1 MRLHELKRELDD
13 ALRAPK
19 GWRDLWGPFLSMMR
33 VPVDEEGVLEDVA
46 VLEVAPPNPPY
57 SQELNVTLSRRL
69 ALEPEDGATNGL
81 EALLEV
87 SAFWRPI
94 GPLAQVS
101 DYWEAVGQGASD
113 PAGGPFPL
121 LDQFVATVEGSPV
134 IRLMN
139 GADEMFSSMWCELV
153 GPQERD

>member
-1 MRLHELKRELDD
+1 VRLHELKRELDD

-19 GWRDLWGPFLSMMR
+19 GWRDLWAPFLSMMR
-33 VPVDEEGVLEDVA
+33 VPVDEEGLLEDVA

-57 SQELNVTLSRRL
+57 SRELNVTLSRRL
-69 ALEPEDGATNGL
+69 ALEPKDGATNGL

-87 SAFWRPI
+87 SAFWTPL
-94 GPLAQVS
+94 GPLAQIS

-121 LDQFVATVEGSPV
+121 LAQFVTTVEGSPV
-134 IRLMN
+134 IRLIG
-139 GADEMFSSMWCELV
+139 GADEMFSSMHCHLD
-153 GPQERD
+153 GPYERD